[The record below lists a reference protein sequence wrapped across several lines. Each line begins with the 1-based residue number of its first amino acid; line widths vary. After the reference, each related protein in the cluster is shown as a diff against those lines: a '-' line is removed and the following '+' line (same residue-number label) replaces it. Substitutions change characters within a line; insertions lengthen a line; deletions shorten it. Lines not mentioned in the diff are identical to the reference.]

1 MKNKKQVIDYG
12 MSAEM
17 LDNVFYYS
25 GPNYKFTLTNESFH
39 NYKTLVVA
47 QKHLNIIE
55 NNTGL
60 SEQELKKQIIEEWF
74 SAENESVREA
84 NNKKRREINKWK

>member
-1 MKNKKQVIDYG
+1 MKNKKPIIDYG

-17 LDNVFYYS
+17 LDSVVYYS
-25 GPNYKFTLTNESFH
+25 GPNYKYTLTDESFH
-39 NYKTLVVA
+39 NHKTLVVA
-47 QKHLNIIE
+47 QKHLNILE

-74 SAENESVREA
+74 SLENELVREA
-84 NNKKRREINKWK
+84 NNKKRREK